1 MFQKKWEN
9 TRIEGQD
16 QDPSRNTNPADQTET
31 DGVEAIVEKGE
42 EVMIADPSRN
52 TNPAGQSET
61 DGVKAIV
68 EKGEEVMITD
78 PSINTNPAGQTETV
92 GVKAIVEKGEEEIIA
107 GIKSTGPENTV
118 MIAPGRVQLAG
129 TMKMW

>member
-9 TRIEGQD
+9 TKIEGQD

-42 EVMIADPSRN
+42 EVMIA
-52 TNPAGQSET
+52 
-61 DGVKAIV
+61 
-68 EKGEEVMITD
+68 D

-118 MIAPGRVQLAG
+118 MIAPGS
-129 TMKMW
+129 TMKMWLSTSVVCV